1 MSKSAAQFLNNR
13 KYHVNLYIV
22 SMKTREIKQKRTT
35 ITLPIFLCDMLAVK
49 LTGKLS
55 SESQKEVREWLQQ
68 LADKY
73 QMMPNAS
80 TSQRFQ
86 EYVTYAI
93 SDKII
98 SKKTR
103 ELRDIAFSE
112 LMSEPK
118 EDTKTISMFD

>member
-1 MSKSAAQFLNNR
+1 MSKSDAQFLNNR
-13 KYHVNLYIV
+13 KYHVNLHII
-22 SMKTREIKQKRTT
+22 SMKKREIKRKRTT
-35 ITLPIFLCDMLAVK
+35 ITLPTFLCDLLAVK
-49 LTGKLS
+49 LTGKLA

-86 EYVTYAI
+86 EYVTHFLV
-93 SDKII
+93 DKNI

-112 LMSEPK
+112 LMSEPE
-118 EDTKTISMFD
+118 EDTKTIPMFD